1 MLQYLQP
8 QDFNRATPPPA
19 SKLCKKRT
27 PKILQASLKSIK
39 KLPTEKKDEQKK
51 VTKDNEPDITFR
63 EINFVKKPKLDIFLP
78 SWRAVELPTKLKKVR
93 KEEVE
98 EDLSDETFIRRH
110 EEAEAEEVVLWDRW
124 RKMREKE
131 GKKIRG
137 RSTLSGWRTPD
148 LGQGAPRLR
157 SQRVA
162 STASSASSSST
173 GGRLSPDTV
182 AGITGIC
189 VLAATPT
196 KLSLHTPDTP
206 PSSQPHPGSSS
217 KRKREDIAEEDYLPR
232 KRKHVEDS
240 LEAGHSV
247 RRIRRC
253 AVKEEVT
260 EICKENT
267 EDANILNLN
276 TSCPELR
283 TFRVLK
289 ESNNENCNNSQQ
301 QRRYCNII

>member
-19 SKLCKKRT
+19 SKLSKKRT

-39 KLPTEKKDEQKK
+39 KLPTEKKYEEKK
-51 VTKDNEPDITFR
+51 VIKDSEPAITLR

-137 RSTLSGWRTPD
+137 RSTLSG
-148 LGQGAPRLR
+148 
-157 SQRVA
+157 
-162 STASSASSSST
+162 
-173 GGRLSPDTV
+173 
-182 AGITGIC
+182 
-189 VLAATPT
+189 
-196 KLSLHTPDTP
+196 
-206 PSSQPHPGSSS
+206 
-217 KRKREDIAEEDYLPR
+217 
-232 KRKHVEDS
+232 
-240 LEAGHSV
+240 
-247 RRIRRC
+247 
-253 AVKEEVT
+253 
-260 EICKENT
+260 
-267 EDANILNLN
+267 
-276 TSCPELR
+276 
-283 TFRVLK
+283 
-289 ESNNENCNNSQQ
+289 
-301 QRRYCNII
+301 

>member
-19 SKLCKKRT
+19 SKLSKKRT

-39 KLPTEKKDEQKK
+39 KLPTEKKDEEKK
-51 VTKDNEPDITFR
+51 VIKDSEPAITLR

-162 STASSASSSST
+162 STASSASSS

-182 AGITGIC
+182 AGITDIC

-196 KLSLHTPDTP
+196 KLRLLTPDTP
-206 PSSQPHPGSSS
+206 SSSQPQPSCSN
-217 KRKREDIAEEDYLPR
+217 KRKREHNAEEDYLPQ

-289 ESNNENCNNSQQ
+289 ESNNENYNNSQQ